1 MEGAAVGEMAGLF
14 GQFEAVVRQFTV
26 YLATGV
32 EAASGIIVG
41 IAVIEA
47 LWRSLGLFFRQHG
60 TPESLK
66 EAIRLRLGRWLS
78 VVLEFLLAADI
89 LRTAIAP
96 TWNDIGKLAAIAGIR
111 TALNYF
117 LQREVREAEQ
127 SRTDAKITAPL
138 QRNQARQE
146 GG

>member
-1 MEGAAVGEMAGLF
+1 MEENVAGF
-14 GQFEAVVRQFTV
+14 FTRFEEVVRQVTL

-32 EAASGIIVG
+32 EGAAGIIVG
-41 IAVIEA
+41 IAVLEA
-47 LWRSLGLFFRQHG
+47 LWRSLGLFFLRQG

-96 TWNDIGKLAAIAGIR
+96 NWNDIGKLAAIAGIR

-117 LQREVREAEQ
+117 LQREVHEAE
-127 SRTDAKITAPL
+127 R
-138 QRNQARQE
+138 ARQDS
-146 GG
+146 GGAPRPHKPD

>member
-1 MEGAAVGEMAGLF
+1 MEGDVAGF
-14 GQFEAVVRQFTV
+14 FTQFETVVGQVTR

-32 EAASGIIVG
+32 EGASGIIVG

-47 LWRSLGLFFRQHG
+47 LWRSLALFFVQHE

-89 LRTAIAP
+89 LRTAVAP
-96 TWNDIGKLAAIAGIR
+96 NWNDIGKLAAIAGIR

-117 LQREVREAEQ
+117 LQREVREAEGQ
-127 SRTDAKITAPL
+127 RADAKITGPL
-138 QRNQARQE
+138 QREQDQRDQ
-146 GG
+146 G

>member
-1 MEGAAVGEMAGLF
+1 MESAAGWF
-14 GQFEAVVRQFTV
+14 GPFEAVVRQVTL

-32 EAASGIIVG
+32 EGASGIIVG
-41 IAVIEA
+41 IAVLEA
-47 LWRSLGLFFRQHG
+47 LWRSLGLFFRRHG
-60 TPESLK
+60 APESLK

-96 TWNDIGKLAAIAGIR
+96 TWDDIGKLAAIAGIR

-117 LQREVREAEQ
+117 LQREVREAEGQ
-127 SRTDAKITAPL
+127 RADAGITAHL
-138 QRNQARQE
+138 RREE
-146 GG
+146 G

>member
-1 MEGAAVGEMAGLF
+1 MENGAGLF
-14 GQFEAVVRQFTV
+14 TQFEALVGQITR

-32 EAASGIIVG
+32 EGASGIIVG
-41 IAVIEA
+41 VAVLEA
-47 LWRSLGLFFRQHG
+47 LWRALGLFLLRRG

-89 LRTAIAP
+89 LRTAVAP
-96 TWNDIGKLAAIAGIR
+96 TWDDIGKLAAIAGIR

-117 LQREVREAEQ
+117 LQREVREAEGG
-127 SRTDAKITAPL
+127 RADARITAPL
-138 QRNQARQE
+138 QSD
-146 GG
+146 

>member
-1 MEGAAVGEMAGLF
+1 MESAAGFFA
-14 GQFEAVVRQFTV
+14 QFEAVVGQLTR

-32 EAASGIIVG
+32 EGASGIIVG
-41 IAVIEA
+41 LAVLEA
-47 LWRSLGLFFRQHG
+47 VWRSLGLFLLRRG

-89 LRTAIAP
+89 LRTAVAP
-96 TWNDIGKLAAIAGIR
+96 TWDDIGKLAAIAGIR

-117 LQREVREAEQ
+117 LQREVREAEGQ
-127 SRTDAKITAPL
+127 RADAKISVPL
-138 QRNQARQE
+138 QSGQ
-146 GG
+146 G

>member
-1 MEGAAVGEMAGLF
+1 MEGAATGLF
-14 GQFEAVVRQFTV
+14 GQFEDVVRQITL

-32 EAASGIIVG
+32 EGASGIIVG
-41 IAVIEA
+41 VAVIEA
-47 LWRSLGLFFRQHG
+47 LWRSLGLFFRRHG

-117 LQREVREAEQ
+117 LQREVREAEGQ
-127 SRTDAKITAPL
+127 RADARITAHL
-138 QRNQARQE
+138 QRDEGQQA

>member
-1 MEGAAVGEMAGLF
+1 MEGEAAGLF
-14 GQFEAVVRQFTV
+14 GQFEVVVGQVTR

-32 EAASGIIVG
+32 EGASGIVVG
-41 IAVIEA
+41 IAVLEA
-47 LWRSLGLFFRQHG
+47 LWRSLGLFFLRQG

-89 LRTAIAP
+89 LRTAVAP
-96 TWNDIGKLAAIAGIR
+96 NWDDIGKLAAIAGIR

-117 LQREVREAEQ
+117 LQREVREAEGQ
-127 SRTDAKITAPL
+127 RADAKITSPL
-138 QRNQARQE
+138 QSEQGQARQ
-146 GG
+146 G

>member
-1 MEGAAVGEMAGLF
+1 MQAEAAGVFGA
-14 GQFEAVVRQFTV
+14 FEAVVREVTLV
-26 YLATGV
+26 LATGV
-32 EAASGIIVG
+32 EAASAVIVG
-41 IAVIEA
+41 LAVVEA
-47 LWRSLGLFFRQHG
+47 VWRSLVLFFGRHG

-96 TWNDIGKLAAIAGIR
+96 NWDDIGKLAAIAGIR

-127 SRTDAKITAPL
+127 SRADAKITAPL
-138 QRNQARQE
+138 RSEQ

>member
-1 MEGAAVGEMAGLF
+1 MEGEAAGLF
-14 GQFEAVVRQFTV
+14 GQFEVVVGQVTR

-32 EAASGIIVG
+32 EGASGIIVG
-41 IAVIEA
+41 IAVLEA
-47 LWRSLGLFFRQHG
+47 LWRSLGLFFLRHG

-89 LRTAIAP
+89 LRTAVAP
-96 TWNDIGKLAAIAGIR
+96 NWDDIGKLAAIAGIR

-117 LQREVREAEQ
+117 LQREVREAEGQ
-127 SRTDAKITAPL
+127 RADAKISAPL
-138 QRNQARQE
+138 QAEQGQVRR
-146 GG
+146 G

>member
-1 MEGAAVGEMAGLF
+1 MQGDAAGFFAR
-14 GQFEAVVRQFTV
+14 FEEVVRQVTL

-32 EAASGIIVG
+32 EGASGIIVG
-41 IAVIEA
+41 IAVLEA
-47 LWRSLGLFFRQHG
+47 LWRSLGLFFLRQG

-96 TWNDIGKLAAIAGIR
+96 NWNDIGKLAAIAGIR

-117 LQREVREAEQ
+117 LQREVREAERARAD
-127 SRTDAKITAPL
+127 SSVTGPL
-138 QRNQARQE
+138 QRE
-146 GG
+146 HG

>member
-1 MEGAAVGEMAGLF
+1 MEGDTAGLF
-14 GQFEAVVRQFTV
+14 ARFEEVVRQITL

-41 IAVIEA
+41 IAVLEA
-47 LWRSLGLFFRQHG
+47 LWRSLGLFFLRQG
-60 TPESLK
+60 SPESLK
-66 EAIRLRLGRWLS
+66 ETIRLRLGIWLS

-96 TWNDIGKLAAIAGIR
+96 NWNDIGKLAAIAGIR

-117 LQREVREAEQ
+117 LQREVREAERARAD
-127 SRTDAKITAPL
+127 STAGPP
-138 QRNQARQE
+138 QHRA
-146 GG
+146 G

>member
-1 MEGAAVGEMAGLF
+1 MAGWF
-14 GQFEAVVRQFTV
+14 EQFETVVGLITR

-32 EAASGIIVG
+32 EGASGIIVG

-47 LWRSLGLFFRQHG
+47 VWRSVILFFVQHER
-60 TPESLK
+60 PESLK

-89 LRTAIAP
+89 LRTAVAP
-96 TWNDIGKLAAIAGIR
+96 TWDDIGKLAAIAGIR

-117 LQREVREAEQ
+117 LGKEVREEAQHVAE
-127 SRTDAKITAPL
+127 TKITGPL
-138 QRNQARQE
+138 RREQ
-146 GG
+146 G